1 MNKFFKAVSVF
12 FLIITII
19 ILFAPKVNLCAQTQ
33 SGQIIVQ
40 GKATSSVNP
49 NVAKVNFSIQT
60 TNSNINEATTQNNNI
75 LSTITNYL
83 TSINIEKQDI
93 VTKNYYIYPKYNYSE
108 KEEKFVGFVVDN
120 SIEFKTSQ
128 LKNLAEVISKI
139 TSLGA
144 NRLNGVNFSYNDT
157 QSLYEKTLK
166 EALNNATHKAQI
178 LSNKELTISKIVEK
192 NVNINDVYTD
202 TALILAKSNSQ
213 SIFEGMVVVEAC
225 VEVTF
230 AEVS

>member
-1 MNKFFKAVSVF
+1 MNRLFKSVSVF
-12 FLIITII
+12 FLIITSI
-19 ILFAPKVNLCAQTQ
+19 ILFAPKVNVCAQTQ
-33 SGQIIVQ
+33 SGHIIVQ
-40 GKATSSVNP
+40 GKATSSVIP
-49 NVAKVNFSIQT
+49 NVAKVSFSIQT
-60 TNSNINEATTQNNNI
+60 TNSNINDATTQNNNI
-75 LSTITNYL
+75 MSTITNYL

-120 SIEFKTSQ
+120 SIEFKTTQ
-128 LKNLAEVISKI
+128 LQNLAEVISKI

-178 LSNKELTISKIVEK
+178 LSNKELTISSVVEK
-192 NVNINDVYTD
+192 NVNINEVYTD
-202 TALILAKSNSQ
+202 TALILAKANSQ
-213 SIFEGMVVVEAC
+213 SVFEGMVVVEAC

-230 AEVS
+230 AEVD